1 MQEPELNPSKSENRI
16 CDRDVY
22 LLMVI
27 IALALSLNAEGL
39 LMFVERHFG
48 ASSLRAVGYAAVFT
62 GGGWVGLFSKRIAA
76 RITAW
81 RDR

>member
-1 MQEPELNPSKSENRI
+1 MNPCKSETRI

-27 IALALSLNAEGL
+27 IALALSLNTQGL
-39 LMFVERHFG
+39 LMFVERHVG
-48 ASSLRAVGYAAVFT
+48 VTSLRAVGYAAVFT